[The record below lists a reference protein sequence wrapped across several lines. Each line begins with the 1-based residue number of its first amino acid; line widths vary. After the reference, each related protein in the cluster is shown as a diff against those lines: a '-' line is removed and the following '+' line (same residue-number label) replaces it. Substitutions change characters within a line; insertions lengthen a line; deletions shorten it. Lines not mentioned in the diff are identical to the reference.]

1 MPQFRPFVGTRYNP
15 AVIEDFANVV
25 APPYDVIDSGERRR
39 LESLS
44 PNNAVRLILPEGDEN
59 HGPAESASGLLI
71 KWLADE
77 VLIDDDEPAF
87 YLYRMG
93 FEDETGRK
101 RQTTGVIGALSL
113 STPDEILPHEETMP
127 KPLGEQLA
135 LIQAARTNL
144 SPIYLLTPASG
155 LSLLLEPPG
164 PPDYRCT
171 DPDGTH
177 HRIWRLTSP
186 AILDALAE
194 AIAAHPLVVAD
205 GHHRYQ
211 TACKHAA
218 DDTDPAAQWIM
229 ALIVELADDE
239 IWVRPTHRL
248 FLDADPDDVAA
259 AFHKVF
265 PGSEPISDDPVEIAG
280 ALSAGRTILVGQG
293 SPSPAV
299 ASPPWAEGALQGIDL
314 LESLPVS
321 RLHKELLPL
330 LAVEGRIEF
339 EPDLNHVLEA
349 AASGRATAAITVP
362 PVTVEAIRRIATA
375 GLKMPQKTTYFFP
388 KPRSGAVFRR
398 FEADSQHG

>member
-15 AVIEDFANVV
+15 AVIEDFGDVV
-25 APPYDVIDSGERRR
+25 APPYDVIDSDERER
-39 LESLS
+39 LENLS
-44 PNNAVRLILPEGDEN
+44 PNNAVRLILPEGDRN
-59 HGPAESASGLLI
+59 FGPAESASAHLN
-71 KWLADE
+71 KWLSDE

-93 FEDETGRK
+93 FEDEAGHK
-101 RQTTGVIGALSL
+101 RQTSGVIGALSL
-113 STPDEILPHEETMP
+113 SAPDEILPHEETMA

-135 LIQAARTNL
+135 LLEATRTNL

-155 LSLLLEPPG
+155 ISLLLEPPG

-177 HRIWRLTSP
+177 HRVWKLASP
-186 AILDALAE
+186 AILDAIGE
-194 AIAAHPLVVAD
+194 AITANPLVVAD

-211 TACKHAA
+211 TACKHASNDA
-218 DDTDPAAQWIM
+218 DPAAQWIM

-265 PGSEPISDDPVEIAG
+265 PGSEPITTDPTATAR
-280 ALSAGRTILVGQG
+280 ALSAGRTVLIGQG

-299 ASPPWAEGALQGIDL
+299 ASPPWSEGTLQSAEL
-314 LESLPVS
+314 LESLPVGKI
-321 RLHKELLPL
+321 HKELLPL

-339 EPDLNHVLEA
+339 EPEIARVLDA
-349 AASGRATAAITVP
+349 TATGRATAAIALP
-362 PVTVEAIRRIATA
+362 PVTVEAIRRVATA
-375 GLKMPQKTTYFFP
+375 GLKMPQKTTFFFP

-398 FEADSQHG
+398 FEADSHDG

>member
-1 MPQFRPFVGTRYNP
+1 M
-15 AVIEDFANVV
+15 V
-25 APPYDVIDSGERRR
+25 APPYDVIDSDERKR
-39 LESLS
+39 LVDLS
-44 PNNAVRLILPEGDEN
+44 PVNAVRLILPEMDQKSS
-59 HGPAESASGLLI
+59 PADSASRLLRT
-71 KWLADE
+71 WLDDE
-77 VLIDDDEPAF
+77 ILIDDAEPAF

-93 FEDETGRK
+93 FEDESGRK
-101 RQTTGVIGALSL
+101 RQTSGVIGALSL
-113 STPDEILPHEETMP
+113 SDPDEVLPHEETMS

-135 LIQAARTNL
+135 LLQATRTNL

-155 LSLLLEPPG
+155 MSLLLETHG

-186 AILDALAE
+186 AILDA
-194 AIAAHPLVVAD
+194 ISQTVTAHPLVVAD

-211 TACKHAA
+211 TACKHA
-218 DDTDPAAQWIM
+218 DGDGDPAAQWIM

-265 PGSEPISDDPVEIAG
+265 PGSEPITAKHDAITQ
-280 ALSAGRTILVGQG
+280 ALSDGRTVLVGQG

-299 ASPPWAEGALQGIDL
+299 ASVPWSEGSLEGAEL
-314 LESLPVS
+314 LESLAVS
-321 RLHKELLPL
+321 KLHKELIPL
-330 LAVEGRIEF
+330 LNVEGRLEF
-339 EPDLNHVLEA
+339 EPDLSEVLDA
-349 AASGRATAAITVP
+349 TALGRATAAIAVP
-362 PVTVEAIRRIATA
+362 PVTVEAIRRVATA
-375 GLKMPQKTTYFFP
+375 GLKMPQKTTFFFP

-398 FEADSQHG
+398 FEADST